1 MPPHYSG
8 NLVSL
13 ESPGAP
19 RATGPSEHGT
29 LLPLLRDPAAR
40 TRIHLQHLHHPLV
53 TTGTFNEFVQ
63 GQLACARGR
72 GDGQAGDGRNGG
84 GGPPLLG

>member
-1 MPPHYSG
+1 MPPP
-8 NLVSL
+8 LL
-13 ESPGAP
+13 WKPGEPGVPGGSQAHRP
-19 RATGPSEHGT
+19 LRGT